1 LTVEDDDRSVLIA
14 KRQNNVYSLRHFDA
28 RLSKDLKGQAI
39 DKALMIKVGLD
50 V

>member
-14 KRQNNVYSLRHFDA
+14 KRQNNVYSLKHFDA
-28 RLSKDLKGQAI
+28 RLSKNLKEQTI
-39 DKALMIKVGLD
+39 DKALMIKVDLN